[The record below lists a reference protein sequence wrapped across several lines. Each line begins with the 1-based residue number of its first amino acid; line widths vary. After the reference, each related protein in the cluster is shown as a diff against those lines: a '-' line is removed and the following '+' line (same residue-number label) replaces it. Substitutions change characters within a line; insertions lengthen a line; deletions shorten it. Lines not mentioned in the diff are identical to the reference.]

1 MINGTDSSKT
11 FYLLNQT
18 DNKIP
23 IVFIHG
29 VGLTYEIWQPQ
40 LDYFKDMTTISYDI
54 LGHGKTPLNKSD
66 ISFDDFS
73 EQLIILLNQLNFDK
87 IHLIGFSIGSLI
99 ARNFATKYNER
110 LKSLTL
116 LGSIFKRS
124 EEQQKIVNDRFNL
137 AKKNSTLSRQALKR
151 WFTDKY
157 LEKNLDTYEKISSIL
172 EKNNMKNFLK
182 VYKLFVY
189 HEDDDM
195 SIKQIKAKTLIVT
208 GENDI
213 GSKPEMSKNISKLIH
228 GSELKIIK
236 KGKHLCNIECS
247 EDFNSTIKKFIDKN
261 DKA

>member
-1 MINGTDSSKT
+1 MINGTDSSGT

-18 DNKIP
+18 DKNIP

-29 VGLTYEIWQPQ
+29 VGLNHEIWQPQ
-40 LDYFKDMTTISYDI
+40 LNYFKNNTTISYDI
-54 LGHGKTPLNKSD
+54 LGHGKTPLKKSN

-73 EQLIILLNQLNFDK
+73 KQLINLLDELNFDSV
-87 IHLIGFSIGSLI
+87 HLIGFSIGSLI
-99 ARNFATKYNER
+99 ARNFAVKYNDR

-116 LGSIFKRS
+116 LGSIYKRS

-137 AKKNSTLSRQALKR
+137 AKKNLKLSKQALRR

-157 LEKNLDTYEKISSIL
+157 LEKNPDTFKKISSIL

-189 HEDDDM
+189 HKNDENFKN
-195 SIKQIKAKTLIVT
+195 IKVNTLIMT

-213 GSKPEMSKNISKLIH
+213 GSTVDMSKKL
-228 GSELKIIK
+228 SEIINNSQLKVIK
-236 KGKHLCNIECS
+236 DGKHLCGIECA
-247 EDFNSTIKKFIDKN
+247 DDVNMTIKNFIEKN
-261 DKA
+261 D